1 MFVLQK
7 FPIDNRIG
15 FRIMTPVFFT
25 PVEKMM
31 TVAEAQRSGYGIANT
46 ATRLLLRS
54 PTSTPETYT
63 QNVRGLHSPDIFAR
77 RQTVVTLPAASLDK

>member
-7 FPIDNRIG
+7 FPIDEG
-15 FRIMTPVFFT
+15 FRIMALVFFT

-31 TVAEAQRSGYGIANT
+31 TVAEAQSRGYWIANT

-63 QNVRGLHSPDIFAR
+63 ENVRGLRSPDIFAR
-77 RQTVVTLPAASLDK
+77 RQTLVKLLAANPDK